1 MNRGTANIYG
11 AVPLYP
17 ALRRPH
23 LEHCIQYKKYSEQ
36 VNQIQQKIIAMVG
49 AGAFALSGKAEEA
62 GLVHTREWK
71 ASKRPN
77 GNLLVLPGRSSG
89 IGCQALHSGA

>member
-1 MNRGTANIYG
+1 
-11 AVPLYP
+11 
-17 ALRRPH
+17 
-23 LEHCIQYKKYSEQ
+23 
-36 VNQIQQKIIAMVG
+36 MVG
-49 AGAFALSGKAEEA
+49 AGAFALSGKVEGA